1 MMTILKR
8 TLLAACLACFACVC
22 SLPAQAA
29 GRLEVRDA
37 WIRAAP
43 PGAMMLAGYAQ
54 LRNVGDAPVVIVG
67 ASSDAFGS
75 VSLHESVS
83 ENGVERMRP
92 LGRITIAPGAGVA
105 LRPGGKHLMLMQPKG
120 AMTPGASAPIRF
132 ETGGGTMADAT
143 FVVRESAPDGG

>member
-8 TLLAACLACFACVC
+8 AALAAAAVAFA
-22 SLPAQAA
+22 LPAAAA
-29 GRLEVRDA
+29 GKLEVRDA

-54 LRNVGDAPVVIVG
+54 LRNVGDAPIVVRG
-67 ASSDAFGS
+67 ASSHAFGD

-92 LGRITIAPGAGVA
+92 LERITIAPGTTVA
-105 LRPGGKHLMLMQPKG
+105 LAPGGKHLMLMRPAGTMAAG
-120 AMTPGASAPIRF
+120 ATALIHF
-132 ETGGGTMADAT
+132 ETSDGSNGADAT
-143 FVVRESAPDGG
+143 FVVRDSAPAPE